1 MPPPELAQLTLD
13 WLAGITSET
22 GSGKSIAYLL
32 PLSQHLKQAE
42 LADKDLPP
50 PVPQRHQRLLNPRG
64 IILAPTH
71 ELSRQLSGF
80 AKSLLHEVKLRV
92 LCTSQANIKSY
103 RQRDSTASKMA
114 SVFQDA
120 ENDATGAFEVL
131 KSNHQVSLVVGTPM
145 KLLEVVRGRG
155 WDRKEVESQEEREQ
169 EEENN
174 ENSPKPRGGRDKVVH
189 FGKWKSK
196 PELGPANVE
205 WDIVD
210 EADVFGTCS

>member
-1 MPPPELAQLTLD
+1 LA
-13 WLAGITSET
+13 SET

-32 PLSQHLKQAE
+32 PLLQHLKQAE

-50 PVPQRHQRLLNPRG
+50 PVPQRHQRLLNPGG

-92 LCTSQANIKSY
+92 LCTSQANMKSFK
-103 RQRDSTASKMA
+103 QKDSTASKMA
-114 SVFQDA
+114 SVFQDI
-120 ENDATGAFEVL
+120 ENDSSGAFEVS
-131 KSNHQVSLVVGTPM
+131 KSNHPVNLVVGTPM
-145 KLLEVVRGRG
+145 KLLEMVRGRG
-155 WDRKEVESQEEREQ
+155 WDRKEEEMESEQ

-174 ENSPKPRGGRDKVVH
+174 EYSPKPRRGRDKVVH

-196 PELGPANVE
+196 PELGLANVE
-205 WDIVD
+205 WVVID
-210 EADVFGTCS
+210 EADVLFGACFRFSS